1 MDFVRKI
8 IDSDDIESIVSLPN
22 DLKNKKVEI
31 LILPLEEK
39 DEKNEFNPEKFKGIT
54 NLEKKD
60 LEKEL
65 EDMREEWER
74 S

>member
-8 IDSDDIESIVSLPN
+8 IDSDDIESFVSLPN

-39 DEKNEFNPEKFKGIT
+39 DKKR
-54 NLEKKD
+54 NLIQKSI
-60 LEKEL
+60 KE
-65 EDMREEWER
+65 
-74 S
+74 